1 VAKAKIPHVR
11 SSCFVHL
18 VAVCSWHVDPQ
29 NLAAAGILMAERS
42 KIEWTDSTFN
52 PWVGC
57 TKVRRGKGAP
67 SACDFCYAEK
77 WAKRSGQVKW
87 GGYPRRRTTD
97 AYWKTPMRWNAQASA
112 FQAKNGRR
120 QRVFCASL
128 ADIFDNQVDP
138 VWRSDLFNLVRACDQ
153 LDWQLLTKRP
163 QNIRK
168 MLPPDWGDGYP
179 NVWLGTTA
187 EDAGA
192 YQQRVSHLL
201 KVPAA
206 IHFVS
211 YEPAIGP
218 LGPLEIDGLYPDWLI
233 IGGES
238 GVRSDLIR
246 FTDPSWA
253 RDAIARCRRLG
264 VAPFLKQWGTYQN
277 NPCVVETGH
286 SVQHAM
292 KFDPPTNG
300 KGGGKLDDRL
310 WREFPVNI
318 KKTDFV
324 AAATGRGAENDSEG
338 RALFVR

>member
-1 VAKAKIPHVR
+1 MGQV
-11 SSCFVHL
+11 
-18 VAVCSWHVDPQ
+18 
-29 NLAAAGILMAERS
+29 S

-57 TKVRRGKGAP
+57 TKVRRRRGAP

-77 WAKRSGQVKW
+77 WAKRGGQVEW
-87 GGYPRRRTTD
+87 GNHPRRRTTE
-97 AYWKTPMRWNAQASA
+97 AYWRNPVTWNGQARS
-112 FQAKNGRR
+112 FQVKNDRR

-128 ADIFDNQVDP
+128 ADVFDNQVDP
-138 VWRSDLFNLVRACDQ
+138 EWRSDLFNLIRACNQ

-187 EDAGA
+187 EDEDA
-192 YQQRVSHLL
+192 YRQRVPHIL
-201 KVPAA
+201 KAPAA

-218 LGPLEIDGLYPDWLI
+218 LGQLDIDGLYPDWLI

-246 FTDPSWA
+246 PTDPRWA
-253 RDAIARCRRLG
+253 RDAIAECRRLG
-264 VAPFLKQWGTYQN
+264 AAPFLKQWGTYKN
-277 NPCVVETGH
+277 NPYVVEAGH
-286 SVQHAM
+286 SAQQAM
-292 KFDPPTNG
+292 KIDPPENG

-310 WREFPVNI
+310 WREFPI
-318 KKTDFV
+318 STRELESMTP
-324 AAATGRGAENDSEG
+324 ARGRSAENGSEG
-338 RALFVR
+338 RTLFVG